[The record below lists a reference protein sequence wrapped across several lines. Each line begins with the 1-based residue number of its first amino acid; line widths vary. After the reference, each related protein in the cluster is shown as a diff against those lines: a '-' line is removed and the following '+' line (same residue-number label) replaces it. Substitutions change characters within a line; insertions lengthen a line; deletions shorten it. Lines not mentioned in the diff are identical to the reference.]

1 MGVALIL
8 PAGGSGTRFGGDTPK
23 QFVPLVGIPVIR
35 RSLDAF
41 CGFVDLAIVP
51 VAPALREQVAAMLH
65 GSRIPVHMVASGDTR
80 MASVAN
86 GMRAV
91 PAEHAQILI
100 HDAVR
105 PCVPASCI
113 RACIAALGSHDA
125 AVVALPCP
133 DTVKR
138 VERNVPHRI
147 ATTVPRDDLW
157 LAQTPQG
164 LRREAAL
171 AAFAQAQAEGWLCSD
186 DVQVIE
192 RWGGSVVVVRGD
204 RANLKITTPDDWA
217 VAEALIQ
224 RRQR

>member
-1 MGVALIL
+1 M
-8 PAGGSGTRFGGDTPK
+8 
-23 QFVPLVGIPVIR
+23 
-35 RSLDAF
+35 
-41 CGFVDLAIVP
+41 
-51 VAPALREQVAAMLH
+51 
-65 GSRIPVHMVASGDTR
+65 
-80 MASVAN
+80 
-86 GMRAV
+86 
-91 PAEHAQILI
+91 
-100 HDAVR
+100 
-105 PCVPASCI
+105 
-113 RACIAALGSHDA
+113 
-125 AVVALPCP
+125 
-133 DTVKR
+133 
-138 VERNVPHRI
+138 PHRI